1 MYTCCV
7 VIVCGVS
14 AVYII
19 LYNRKPTLPI
29 TNPTPSAPSNA
40 APSAPS
46 NPAADQQ
53 TEEKPEDNSSEEKKE
68 PIATPQGAPS
78 AN

>member
-19 LYNRKPTLPI
+19 VYNRKPSLPI
-29 TNPTPSAPSNA
+29 TNPTPSVPSK
-40 APSAPS
+40 
-46 NPAADQQ
+46 PAEVEMEQ
-53 TEEKPEDNSSEEKKE
+53 KPCDNSSEEKKE
-68 PIATPQGAPS
+68 PIATVQTTSS